1 MLRLPEFH
9 LLAPQSLSE
18 ALAMLAAD
26 PQNTSVLAGGTDLL
40 PNMKRRQQT
49 PGRLLSLRNLSGLRQ
64 IHLSDGEIRLG
75 GAVRLREIEDHPLL
89 KTEARALVQAVSQIA
104 TVHIRCTATIGGNL
118 CLDTRCDYYD
128 QSEPWRKAIGYC
140 KKKDGDICWVATS
153 SPRCLAVSSTDAA
166 PALIALGAKVVLSSL
181 QGDRELPLADLY
193 HNDGISY
200 LTKRPDELLTEV
212 RIPRL
217 PNRRSAYWK
226 LRRRGS
232 FDFPLVGV
240 ATAIQLGSD
249 GNVIQAGLALGAV
262 SSRPLAVPD
271 AVQLLIG
278 QPLSDERIAQVA
290 DAAHAVAKPM
300 DHADMSLSYR
310 KTMVKSLVRSALREV
325 RGDDVSQERQRL
337 MRLIG

>member
-9 LLAPQSLSE
+9 LLAPESLPE

-26 PQNTSVLAGGTDLL
+26 PENTSVLAGGTDLL

-49 PGRLLSLRNLSGLRQ
+49 PRRLLSLRNLAGLKQ
-64 IHLSDGEIRLG
+64 IHVSDGEIRLG
-75 GAVRLREIEDHPLL
+75 GAVRLREIEEHPLL
-89 KTEARALVQAVSQIA
+89 VAEARALTQAVAQIA
-104 TVHIRCTATIGGNL
+104 TVHIRGTATIGGNL

-166 PALIALGAKVVLSSL
+166 PALMALGAKVVLSSAS
-181 QGDRELPLADLY
+181 GDRELSLSDLY
-193 HNDGISY
+193 FNDGIAY
-200 LTKRPDELLTEV
+200 LTKRPDELLTAV
-212 RIPRL
+212 RFSRAPQRK
-217 PNRRSAYWK
+217 SAYWK

-240 ATAIQLGSD
+240 AASVQFGDD
-249 GNVIQAGLALGAV
+249 GKITQAGLALGAV
-262 SSRPLAVPD
+262 SSRPIWVTD
-271 AVQLLIG
+271 AVALLSG
-278 QPLSDERIAQVA
+278 NQLSDELIAKVA
-290 DAAHAVAKPM
+290 EVAQAVAKPM

-310 KTMVKSLVRSALREV
+310 KTMVKSMVASALREV
-325 RGDDVSQERQRL
+325 RGDDVKLERQRL